1 MATSRC
7 ANRALRMDR
16 TRSRGEKTRENGFSL
31 IEVLVAITILSIA
44 GAALIRTAQDH
55 AGRLTRLEASMLAQI
70 VAANRLV
77 ELRLNGDVRRL
88 PGEVVMGGE
97 IWRIETHLRPTSDPD
112 LAQAD
117 IFVFG
122 PGQSQSVGELTG
134 FVDTARPNR

>member
-1 MATSRC
+1 
-7 ANRALRMDR
+7 MDQ
-16 TRSRGEKTRENGFSL
+16 TRSSINTSGESGFSL
-31 IEVLVAITILSIA
+31 IEVLVALTILSIA

-55 AGRLTRLEASMLAQI
+55 AGRLTRLEASMLAQA

-77 ELRLNGDVRRL
+77 ELRLNADIDRL

-97 IWRIETHLRPTSDPD
+97 IWRVETELRPTSDPD

-122 PGQSQSVGELTG
+122 RGESQPTSQLTG
-134 FVDTARPNR
+134 FVDTGRPNG